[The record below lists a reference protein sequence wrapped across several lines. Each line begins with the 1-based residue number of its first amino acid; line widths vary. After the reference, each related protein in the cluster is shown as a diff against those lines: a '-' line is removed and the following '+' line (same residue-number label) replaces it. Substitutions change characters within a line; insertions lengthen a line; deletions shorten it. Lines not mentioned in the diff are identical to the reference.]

1 MDPCC
6 LWCPW
11 HCLLVY
17 IHAVDASWKYSE
29 CSRACGGGVQIGT
42 CTGAKNGGR
51 RECDGPSQQTC
62 NTEPCECNEHIVQEF
77 SEIFGLNDTWCGVPP
92 NFDSLVGPL
101 KIRVGAVCG
110 QLNFNST
117 KLDKQYAHNARK
129 NNAFGGRTGSTACGN
144 PVQSE
149 SLMYGI
155 WK

>member
-1 MDPCC
+1 M
-6 LWCPW
+6 
-11 HCLLVY
+11 
-17 IHAVDASWKYSE
+17 
-29 CSRACGGGVQIGT
+29 QIGT

-117 KLDKQYAHNARK
+117 KLDKQYAHKVEKLISSVSAEV
-129 NNAFGGRTGSTACGN
+129 FPGIDSGRLLLL
-144 PVQSE
+144 QQ
-149 SLMYGI
+149 LMRDGMELVTLDGFHEVHQRVVR
-155 WK
+155 